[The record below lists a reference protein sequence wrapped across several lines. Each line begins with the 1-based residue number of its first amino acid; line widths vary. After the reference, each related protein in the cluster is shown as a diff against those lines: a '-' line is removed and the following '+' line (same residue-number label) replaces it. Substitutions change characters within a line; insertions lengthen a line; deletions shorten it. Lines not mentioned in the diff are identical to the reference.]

1 MKKLVKIVCVFAL
14 CAVLLAISAY
24 AHSGGTDGSGGHYDH
39 STGDYHYHH
48 GHSAH
53 EHYDID
59 GDGKKDCPY
68 TFDYDS
74 LENVETETEEEVKN
88 TTKKNKTFWSVCGD
102 ILICFILALFALPL
116 TNVLFFVLFCVPIL
130 LSKKIGNWFE
140 DHLLLVFIIEFV
152 LTWVALYFAFN

>member
-1 MKKLVKIVCVFAL
+1 M
-14 CAVLLAISAY
+14 VLMAISVY
-24 AHSGGTDGSGGHYDH
+24 AHSGGTDGNGGHYDH

-48 GHSAH
+48 GYSAH

-74 LENVETETEEEVKN
+74 INNGEGDADEEVKN

-102 ILICFILALFALPL
+102 ILVCFIFAIIAFPL
-116 TNVLFFVLFCVPIL
+116 INILLGIPTL
-130 LSKKIGNWFE
+130 LSKKIANWFDE
-140 DHLLLVFIIEFV
+140 HTLLIYIISFV
-152 LTWVALYFAFN
+152 LTWTAFTIGYFMFNYQ